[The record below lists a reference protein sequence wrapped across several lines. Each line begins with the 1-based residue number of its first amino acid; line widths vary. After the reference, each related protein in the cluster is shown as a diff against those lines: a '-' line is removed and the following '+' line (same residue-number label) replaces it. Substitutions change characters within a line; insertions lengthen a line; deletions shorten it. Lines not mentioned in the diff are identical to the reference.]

1 MYSSGNRRPRRGI
14 IRLHSIERA
23 ADAAGSVLE
32 NVGIDHRRRYVAVA
46 EKLLHR
52 ADVVASFE

>member
-1 MYSSGNRRPRRGI
+1 MYSSGDRRGVAGV

-32 NVGIDHRRRYVAVA
+32 DVGVEHCRRHVAVP
-46 EKLLHR
+46 EELLHR
-52 ADVVASFE
+52 ADVVASLE